1 MMHAFEYHTTWI
13 VMLAVAVSSQKQ
25 PGLSQSSQP
34 NSGLRAN
41 CLGNVMR
48 LSLDKSLAVG
58 NLLEVDAINGTDV
71 IPLTPRLAAQCGYS
85 MESDPWGN
93 TKIYSSLFGC
103 YAGSKEAGTFSLGL
117 NLRMSGDLK
126 LDEATYVVTKTCN
139 YRSLATRHILCERN
153 YIEVSTQLFKP
164 QIAKNILGH
173 DDDFTDDAG
182 QDSVK
187 YYASASPNDIWKLMF
202 FTPEPKVMLLNE
214 AKKAGY
220 GVKSTEHR
228 LVLRSPFNSAETY
241 IENVAGVPMEVF
253 SVSTYYVPIYGLNIV
268 DSDAACP
275 TGGLIF
281 TDKTITWHVPRRITP
296 VIKGAVKILKMYMGI
311 DGQRLDK
318 YQMAARKYTLS
329 STEFHIVI
337 ELPIGTPDGYYKSLA
352 PDDQYHIT
360 FTVEPMLELVWREES
375 TQTDTK
381 YKVLFPIT
389 TPLMSWPTQF
399 TGNAVPEERL
409 FEILLGTFLPDVELI
424 NITFN
429 TGVFSVAEC
438 NVKGFDVKEH
448 RFPNGSKSFYLK
460 VPFFEDAVLVH
471 NPVPL
476 LTTYILPMTF
486 GLLILPEETPFSHVA
501 KAEVSLQDVV
511 PPAIT
516 GTCDPGYFY
525 VTVGYGSQ
533 GHNFRTMIGERELTS
548 KLGETYGLMSNSTHF
563 SFVVPYSS
571 ADSIFEMVMSTS
583 VRARI
588 DLELVASNNWK
599 LNDFSL
605 SCSFPLTTTECYSN
619 GTMTALAMK
628 VESVPNMILS
638 HLTLRDDSC
647 KPNSSNNRFAYFSF
661 GVNSCGTTRTML
673 GNIMV
678 YENDISLDLKSYT
691 SKYPDVA
698 YYKQTVSCYY
708 LVNVTETMAFR
719 TRPRVKDPSAD
730 IGMGYL
736 IVQMRLA
743 QDESYK
749 LFYQVEDYPVAKYL
763 RQPLYIEVELMQ
775 SMDIKIELVLENC
788 WATQH
793 KDRSSL
799 PRWNLIVDSCAN
811 LDDPYST
818 VFHPVEFDSRV
829 NIPAHVKRF
838 SVNMFTF
845 VTDEVVLKENIF
857 VHCNAVLCDS
867 NNPSYGV
874 CSSQCV
880 NPAKTGAKK
889 SWTADLKGS
898 RNINYQVQGEQLSSG
913 PILLSEPE

>member
-1 MMHAFEYHTTWI
+1 MMHAFEYLTTWI
-13 VMLAVAVSSQKQ
+13 VMLAVAVSGQKQ
-25 PGLSQSSQP
+25 TSLSQPSPP
-34 NSGLRAN
+34 NSGLRSD

-71 IPLTPRLAAQCGYS
+71 IPLTSRLAAQCGYS

-93 TKIYSSLFGC
+93 TKIYSSMFGC

-117 NLRMSGDLK
+117 NLRMSEDLK

-139 YRSLATRHILCERN
+139 YQSTATRHILCERN

-164 QIAKNILGH
+164 QIAKNVLSP
-173 DDDFTDDAG
+173 DDLT

-220 GVKSTEHR
+220 GVKSTEDR
-228 LVLRSPFNSAETY
+228 LVLRSPFNSAATY
-241 IENVAGVPMEVF
+241 IENVAGVLMEVF
-253 SVSTYYVPIYGLNIV
+253 SVSTYYVPIYGFNIV

-275 TGGLIF
+275 TGGLTF
-281 TDKTITWHVPRRITP
+281 TDETITWHVPRRITP
-296 VIKGAVKILKMYMGI
+296 VIKGAITILNMYMGI
-311 DGQRLDK
+311 DGQRLNQ
-318 YQMAARKYTLS
+318 YQMAARKYTLT
-329 STEFHIVI
+329 STESHIVI

-352 PDDQYHIT
+352 PDDQYHVT
-360 FTVEPMLELVWREES
+360 FTIEPMLELVWREES
-375 TQTDTK
+375 TQTDTQ

-389 TPLMSWPTQF
+389 TPLVSWPTQF
-399 TGNAVPEERL
+399 TGNAVPEERS

-429 TGVFSVAEC
+429 TGLFSVAEC
-438 NVKGFDVKEH
+438 NSKGFDVKEH
-448 RFPNGSKSFYLK
+448 RFPNGSKSFSLK
-460 VPFFEDAVLVH
+460 VPFFEDAVLAH
-471 NPVPL
+471 NPEPL
-476 LTTYILPMTF
+476 FTTYILPMTF
-486 GLLILPEETPFSHVA
+486 GLLILPEETQFSHVA

-511 PPAIT
+511 LPVIT

-525 VTVGYGSQ
+525 VTVGYGNQ
-533 GHNFRTMIGERELTS
+533 GHNFRTMIGKTELTS
-548 KLGETYGLMSNSTHF
+548 ELAETYGLVINSTQF
-563 SFVVPYSS
+563 SFVMPYSS
-571 ADSIFEMVMSTS
+571 ADSIFEVVISTS

-588 DLELVASNNWK
+588 DLELVSSNNWK

-619 GTMTALAMK
+619 GTMTALAIK

-647 KPNSSNNRFAYFSF
+647 KPKYSDNHFAYFDF
-661 GVNSCGTTRTML
+661 GVNSCGTTRTMF

-678 YENDISLDLKSYT
+678 YENDISLDLKRYT
-691 SKYPDVA
+691 SRYPDVA

-708 LVNVTETMAFR
+708 LVDVTETMAFR
-719 TRPRVKDPSAD
+719 TQPRVKAPSAE

-749 LFYQVEDYPVAKYL
+749 LFYQAVDYPVAKYL
-763 RQPLYIEVELMQ
+763 RQPLYFEVALTQ
-775 SMDIKIELVLENC
+775 SMDQQMELVLENC

-799 PRWNLIVDSCAN
+799 PRWNLIVDSCVN
-811 LDDPYST
+811 LDDLYVT
-818 VFHPVEFDSRV
+818 VFHPVESDSRV

-838 SVNMFTF
+838 SVSMFTF
-845 VTDEVVLKENIF
+845 IADEVALKEKMF
-857 VHCNAVLCDS
+857 VHCDAVICDS
-867 NNPSYGV
+867 NNPHGG
-874 CSSQCV
+874 CISQCV
-880 NPAKTGAKK
+880 NPTKTGAKTYR
-889 SWTADLKGS
+889 TADLKGS
-898 RNINYQVQGEQLSSG
+898 GNIDYQMQGEQLSSG
-913 PILLSEPE
+913 SILLSEPE

>member
-1 MMHAFEYHTTWI
+1 MHAFEYLTTWI
-13 VMLAVAVSSQKQ
+13 VMLAVAVSGQKQ
-25 PGLSQSSQP
+25 PDLSQSSQP
-34 NSGLRAN
+34 NSGLRSN

-93 TKIYSSLFGC
+93 TQIYSSLFGC

-164 QIAKNILGH
+164 QIAKNIMSH
-173 DDDFTDDAG
+173 DDDFTDDAE

-214 AKKAGY
+214 AMAAGY
-220 GVKSTEHR
+220 GVKSTENR

-296 VIKGAVKILKMYMGI
+296 VIKGAIKILKMYMGI
-311 DGQRLDK
+311 DGERMDK

-329 STEFHIVI
+329 STESHIVI

-399 TGNAVPEERL
+399 TGNAVSEERL
-409 FEILLGTFLPDVELI
+409 FEIFLGTFLPDVELI
-424 NITFN
+424 SITFN

-438 NVKGFDVKEH
+438 NSKGFNVKEH

-460 VPFFEDAVLVH
+460 VPFFEDSVLVH
-471 NPVPL
+471 NPEPFF
-476 LTTYILPMTF
+476 TTYILPMTF
-486 GLLILPEETPFSHVA
+486 GMLILPEETPFFHVA
-501 KAEVSLQDVV
+501 KAEVSLRDVV

-533 GHNFRTMIGERELTS
+533 GHNFRTMIGERDLTS
-548 KLGETYGLMSNSTHF
+548 KLGETYGLISNSTHF

-599 LNDFSL
+599 LNDLSL

-647 KPNSSNNRFAYFSF
+647 KPNYSNNHFAYFSF
-661 GVNSCGTTRTML
+661 GVNSCGTTRMML
-673 GNIMV
+673 GDIMV
-678 YENDISLDLKSYT
+678 YENDISLDLKRYT
-691 SKYPDVA
+691 KFTAVKLSR
-698 YYKQTVSCYY
+698 QTISCYY

-719 TRPRVKDPSAD
+719 TRSRVKDPSAD

-763 RQPLYIEVELMQ
+763 RQPLYFEVALMQ
-775 SMDIKIELVLENC
+775 SMDLKMALVLENC

-793 KDRSSL
+793 EDRSSL

-811 LDDPYST
+811 LDDPYLT
-818 VFHPVEFDSRV
+818 VFHPVESDSRV

-880 NPAKTGAKK
+880 NPTKTGAKT

-898 RNINYQVQGEQLSSG
+898 RNIDYQVQSEQLSSG
-913 PILLSEPE
+913 PILLFELE

>member
-1 MMHAFEYHTTWI
+1 MHAFEYLTTWL
-13 VMLAVAVSSQKQ
+13 VMLAVAVSGQKET
-25 PGLSQSSQP
+25 GLSQTSQT
-34 NSGLRAN
+34 NSGLRSN

-48 LSLDKSLAVG
+48 LSLDKSLAVA

-93 TKIYSSLFGC
+93 IKIYSSLFGC
-103 YAGSKEAGTFSLGL
+103 YAGSKEAGTFILGL

-164 QIAKNILGH
+164 QIAKNIPSH
-173 DDDFTDDAG
+173 DDDFPDDAG
-182 QDSVK
+182 QDSFK

-214 AKKAGY
+214 AKAAGY

-241 IENVAGVPMEVF
+241 IENVAGIPMEVF
-253 SVSTYYVPIYGLNIV
+253 SVSTYYVPSHGLNIV
-268 DSDAACP
+268 ESDAACP

-281 TDKTITWHVPRRITP
+281 TDKTIIWHVPRRITP
-296 VIKGAVKILKMYMGI
+296 VIKGAIKILKMYMGI

-318 YQMAARKYTLS
+318 YQMSARKYTLS

-360 FTVEPMLELVWREES
+360 FTIEPMLELVWREES

-389 TPLMSWPTQF
+389 TPPMSWRTRF

-438 NVKGFDVKEH
+438 NSKGFDVKEH

-471 NPVPL
+471 NPEPL
-476 LTTYILPMTF
+476 FTTYILPMTF

-533 GHNFRTMIGERELTS
+533 GHIFRTMIGERELTS
-548 KLGETYGLMSNSTHF
+548 KLGETYGLISNSTHF
-563 SFVVPYSS
+563 SFVVPYHS

-588 DLELVASNNWK
+588 DLELVASNNLK

-647 KPNSSNNRFAYFSF
+647 TPNYSNNHFAYFSF
-661 GVNSCGTTRTML
+661 CVNSCGTTRMML
-673 GNIMV
+673 GNMMV
-678 YENDISLDLKSYT
+678 YENDISLDLKKYT

-730 IGMGYL
+730 IGVGYL

-763 RQPLYIEVELMQ
+763 RQPLYFEVALMQ
-775 SMDIKIELVLENC
+775 FMDLKMELVLENC

-793 KDRSSL
+793 EDRSSL
-799 PRWNLIVDSCAN
+799 PRWNLIVDSCVN

-818 VFHPVEFDSRV
+818 VFHPVESDPRV

-867 NNPSYGV
+867 NNPYYGV
-874 CSSQCV
+874 CNGQCV
-880 NPAKTGAKK
+880 NPTKTGAKT
-889 SWTADLKGS
+889 SRTADVKADVKGDVKWMEGKGWMTE
-898 RNINYQVQGEQLSSG
+898 NH
-913 PILLSEPE
+913 